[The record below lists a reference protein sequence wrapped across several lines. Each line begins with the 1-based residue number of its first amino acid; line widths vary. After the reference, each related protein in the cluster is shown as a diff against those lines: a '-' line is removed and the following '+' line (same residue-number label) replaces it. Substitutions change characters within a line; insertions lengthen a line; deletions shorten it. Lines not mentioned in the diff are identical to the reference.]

1 MHICNNVGTSKPVAI
16 SHIDSCVQYVMP
28 ATDNNYV
35 TDLCNYHTPHFVIRV
50 LLLLECSV

>member
-1 MHICNNVGTSKPVAI
+1 MHICNNVGTSKPVAL
-16 SHIDSCVQYVMP
+16 SHTDSCVQYVMP
-28 ATDNNYV
+28 ATDSNYV